1 MKTKE
6 EINKKIGELTH
17 TETSKLDFI
26 VKYCE
31 SIRNK
36 HIIDEDTIK
45 DLSNM
50 YAEIYILKENL
61 TRRLIKLLKQDHMI
75 D

>member
-17 TETSKLDFI
+17 NETSKLDYI
-26 VKYCE
+26 IKSCE
-31 SIRNK
+31 RIKNRLK
-36 HIIDEDTIK
+36 VDEDTIK

-75 D
+75 N

>member
-17 TETSKLDFI
+17 NETSKLDYI
-26 VKYCE
+26 TKSCE
-31 SIRNK
+31 R
-36 HIIDEDTIK
+36 IK

-75 D
+75 T

>member
-17 TETSKLDFI
+17 NETSKLDYI
-26 VKYCE
+26 SKSCE
-31 SIRNK
+31 RIKDRLK
-36 HIIDEDTIK
+36 VDEDTIR

-61 TRRLIKLLKQDHMI
+61 TRRLIKLLKQDHMV

>member
-17 TETSKLDFI
+17 TETSKLDYI
-26 VKYCE
+26 IKSCE
-31 SIRNK
+31 RIKNRLK
-36 HIIDEDTIK
+36 VDEDTIK

-75 D
+75 N

>member
-6 EINKKIGELTH
+6 EINKKIGEFTH
-17 TETSKLDFI
+17 TEISKLDFI
-26 VKYCE
+26 IKSCE
-31 SIRNK
+31 SLKGKN
-36 HIIDEDTIK
+36 IIDEDTIR

-61 TRRLIKLLKQDHMI
+61 TRRLINILKQDHMLS
-75 D
+75 

>member
-17 TETSKLDFI
+17 NETSKLDFI
-26 VKYCE
+26 VKCCE
-31 SIRNK
+31 SIKNK
-36 HIIDEDTIK
+36 NVIDEDTIK

-50 YAEIYILKENL
+50 YAEVYILKENL
-61 TRRLIKLLKQDHMI
+61 TRRLIKLLKQDHMV